1 MLMKLLWMFLP
12 DEFVILVIVGV
23 ALAMIVGL
31 VRGRTAAG
39 IIGGLI
45 LMLLA
50 QPLIDAL
57 VDALPGWLLL
67 LVLLW
72 LVWWTFRALASLL
85 LGREA
90 AGHMT
95 GILAAD
101 VVRFI
106 ARTVFWIIALPFRL
120 IGGALRRGY

>member
-1 MLMKLLWMFLP
+1 MPVKLLWMFLP
-12 DEFVILVIVGV
+12 DQFLILIIVGV
-23 ALAMIVGL
+23 ALATIAGL
-31 VRGRTAAG
+31 ARGRTALG
-39 IIGGLI
+39 IIGGLV

-50 QPLIDAL
+50 QPFVDAL

-67 LVLLW
+67 LLMLW
-72 LVWWTFRALASLL
+72 LAWWIVRAVVGLM

-101 VVRFI
+101 VVRFV
-106 ARTVFWIIALPFRL
+106 ARAAFWVVALPFRL
-120 IGGALRRGY
+120 IGAALRRA

>member
-1 MLMKLLWMFLP
+1 MPMKLLWMFLP
-12 DEFVILVIVGV
+12 DEFVILIIVGV
-23 ALAMIVGL
+23 ALAMMVGL

-50 QPLIDAL
+50 QPFIDAL

-72 LVWWTFRALASLL
+72 LVWWILRAVAGLL

-101 VVRFI
+101 VVRFM
-106 ARTVFWIIALPFRL
+106 ARAVFWITALPFRL
-120 IGGALRRGY
+120 IGAALRRGY

>member
-1 MLMKLLWMFLP
+1 MQMKLLWMFLP
-12 DEFVILVIVGV
+12 DEFMILIIVVV
-23 ALAMIVGL
+23 ALAMMIGI

-39 IIGGLI
+39 IIGGLV
-45 LMLLA
+45 LTLLA

-67 LVLLW
+67 LLLLG
-72 LVWWTFRALASLL
+72 LVWWIIRAVAGLI

-101 VVRFI
+101 AVRLVVR
-106 ARTVFWIIALPFRL
+106 AMFWIIALPFRL
-120 IGGALRRGY
+120 IGAALRRGY